1 MMWARLIGV
10 MPLILGGA
18 VCAQSANEIVT
29 PLESCFRTSRRADAI
44 CMRQNDPAQRLDCLR
59 KASAAQ
65 LQCLEHTLPKGTAA
79 SKDSSKTV
87 PSGAPGHASE
97 IPSSSPIQPGR
108 TESMGVS
115 NGRIP
120 ANEFDSP
127 PKADPKTNP
136 RPDVPGQRAAVPAQ
150 TNWTFTTSPDPR
162 RTLVT
167 AVIHATPVVKNGP
180 NTLTIACRGRR
191 TDVSVGMEG
200 ELGAPRKGKPQ
211 IDLEINDQPAVRRR
225 WAWSANR
232 KLASYKDDPIGLLQS
247 FPDDATLKI
256 AVSDRANARH
266 EATFQLSGF
275 DLVRKKVAMACKW
288 APVQA
293 QTSSGTR

>member
-1 MMWARLIGV
+1 
-10 MPLILGGA
+10 
-18 VCAQSANEIVT
+18 
-29 PLESCFRTSRRADAI
+29 
-44 CMRQNDPAQRLDCLR
+44 MRQNDPSQRLDCLR

-167 AVIHATPVVKNGP
+167 AVIHATPVVN
-180 NTLTIACRGRR
+180 
-191 TDVSVGMEG
+191 
-200 ELGAPRKGKPQ
+200 
-211 IDLEINDQPAVRRR
+211 
-225 WAWSANR
+225 
-232 KLASYKDDPIGLLQS
+232 
-247 FPDDATLKI
+247 
-256 AVSDRANARH
+256 